1 VGDNK
6 KRAFTLFFW
15 FMGLNDPYIAVDR
28 VLTRYSYLRKLKNG
42 KDWILIDCGSHKG
55 KFAESARKH
64 LRLTKVIFIDI
75 NKEYNSEIKKKFPKS
90 KIINRAITEKRKVVY
105 MVTNINNPGQNYA
118 SSKIK
123 NKNKLNS
130 ISLTEIFNLHINNS
144 NAHIFLKMDIEGG
157 EYDVLTFESAET
169 LAKFSCMIIEFH
181 SMQNMLQ
188 RRFLQ
193 MISAIFEKIYCNFS
207 IAHAHPNN
215 FSGMVKSNGI
225 EIPACIEVTFIRN
238 DLVNKYSSNNK
249 ILLPHTLD
257 KQVSQNISE
266 LKMPE
271 LWWKK

>member
-1 VGDNK
+1 MNIKSVIK
-6 KRAFTLFFW
+6 KIL
-15 FMGLNDPYIAVDR
+15 LNFGINIEN
-28 VLTRYSYLRKLKNG
+28 SSNLKDLN
-42 KDWILIDCGSHKG
+42 
-55 KFAESARKH
+55 
-64 LRLTKVIFIDI
+64 IFISRFNEMYKPIELVRVGGDGDGGYLMPNI
-75 NKEYNSEIKKKFPKS
+75 LDTVRYCFSPGVGNIAEFETQLSKNHGIKSFMADASVEKPPLMNENFFFVKKFLGSRTNEKF
-90 KIINRAITEKRKVVY
+90 ITLSDWVRE
-105 MVTNINNPGQNYA
+105 
-118 SSKIK
+118 
-123 NKNKLNS
+123 S
-130 ISLTEIFNLHINNS
+130 ISEDSAVKILQ
-144 NAHIFLKMDIEGG
+144 MDIEGG